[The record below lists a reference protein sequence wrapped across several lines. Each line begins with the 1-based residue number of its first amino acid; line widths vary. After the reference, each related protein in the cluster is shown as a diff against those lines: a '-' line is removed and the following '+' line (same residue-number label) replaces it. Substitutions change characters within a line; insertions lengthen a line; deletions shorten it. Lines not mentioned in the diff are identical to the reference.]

1 MYAGSVN
8 FLFEDF
14 SENRAL
20 CVLEYSVNVN
30 IENIPRAFSITSIN
44 VPENNILELKVNDL
58 PGNWQATPAPAPA
71 STKDFGT
78 VLLKKMEYA
87 IIKIPSAII
96 PAEYNYILNPLHK
109 ASASFS
115 IQDAED
121 FIFDTRIK
129 FK

>member
-1 MYAGSVN
+1 M
-8 FLFEDF
+8 
-14 SENRAL
+14 
-20 CVLEYSVNVN
+20 
-30 IENIPRAFSITSIN
+30 
-44 VPENNILELKVNDL
+44 KVNDL
-58 PGNWQATPAPAPA
+58 PDNWQAIPAPA

-78 VLLKKMEYA
+78 VLLKKMEYSV
-87 IIKIPSAII
+87 IKIPSAII

-115 IQDAED
+115 IHDAED